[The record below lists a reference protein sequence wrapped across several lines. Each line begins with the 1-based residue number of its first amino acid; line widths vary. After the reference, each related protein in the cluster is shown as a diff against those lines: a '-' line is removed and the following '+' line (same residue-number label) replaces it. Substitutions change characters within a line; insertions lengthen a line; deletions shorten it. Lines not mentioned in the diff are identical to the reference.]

1 MKHSI
6 EELRKAFSYNPET
19 GVITRTKW
27 TKNAVLGPLQA
38 GRHNTS
44 YEGVRYMITHLMWAL
59 HYGYWPDQLVDHR
72 DGNKKNTKIN
82 NLRQATH
89 QQNQFNKVGFGQ
101 YPKGVVFKDDAR
113 RKKPWSARIRI
124 NGRKI
129 PIGAYT
135 TMEEA
140 AEAYRQAAEKYQ
152 GEFALHKS
160 MELQD
165 ANIR

>member
-1 MKHSI
+1 MRI
-6 EELRKAFSYNPET
+6 
-19 GVITRTKW
+19 
-27 TKNAVLGPLQA
+27 A
-38 GRHNTS
+38 GRVDWRGPITPGRS
-44 YEGVRYMITHLMWAL
+44 TVRYEGRFYPPAHLIWVL
-59 HYGYWPDQLVDHR
+59 HYGYWPDQIVDHR
-72 DGNKKNTKIN
+72 DGNRKNTKID
-82 NLRQATH
+82 NLREATY

-124 NGRKI
+124 NGRKV
-129 PIGAYT
+129 PIGAYA

-165 ANIR
+165 ANPR